1 MKESS
6 SNPKT
11 YTCDCSPC
19 KSARKRLKNLN
30 KEESAISYHLQKILQ
45 EDLGQG
51 NYWPTC
57 SS

>member
-6 SNPKT
+6 FKPKT

-51 NYWPTC
+51 NY
-57 SS
+57 